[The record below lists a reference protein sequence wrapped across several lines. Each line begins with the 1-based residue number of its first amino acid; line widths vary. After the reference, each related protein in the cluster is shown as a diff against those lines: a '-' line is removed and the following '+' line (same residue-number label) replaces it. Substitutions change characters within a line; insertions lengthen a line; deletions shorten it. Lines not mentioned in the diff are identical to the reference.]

1 MRGNPRLP
9 PDDFQSRIL
18 PITRV
23 GGIFYRCA
31 HAVRPLLD
39 WDARDTSR
47 FSHPTLPFPVLYL
60 AAGKFTAFWECFGD
74 ELNDQPQGEKAL
86 SASHALSS
94 RRWIR
99 FSLSPLLRV
108 ADVTDAGTLRAM
120 GADGA
125 SFLADYK
132 VTQRWAEALMQ
143 HPTKLDGIRY
153 RSRLDNDQNCL
164 AVFGRPQLLR
174 ARKRLQPKREASLL
188 QDVEFLLFLAEQD
201 IALL

>member
-18 PITRV
+18 PITGV

-31 HAVRPLLD
+31 RAERPLLD
-39 WDARDTSR
+39 WDARETSR

-60 AAGKFTAFWECFGD
+60 AGTKFTAFWECLGD

-99 FSLSPLLRV
+99 FSVNPSLRV
-108 ADVTDAGTLRAM
+108 ADVTDADTLRAM
-120 GADGA
+120 GTDGA
-125 SFLADYK
+125 ALLADYK
-132 VTQRWAEALMQ
+132 VTQHWAEVLMQ
-143 HPTKLDGIRY
+143 HPAKLDGIRY

-174 ARKRLQPKREASLL
+174 ARKRLQPKGEASLP
-188 QDVEFLLFLAEQD
+188 QDVEFLLFLAEHD